1 MTSESAREREK
12 MQPYNDIALVA
23 PTSLPYERRSER
35 SAAWFIGTVFA
46 GMLERAGLEKHD
58 IDGLAIASFTLAPDS
73 VVSMTEYLDI
83 SPGWL
88 EQIPM
93 GGASGPVAARR
104 AARAVQAGDA
114 DIVACIGGDT
124 ASADTFTD
132 LVRNFSRFSSDAA
145 FPYGAGGPNTV
156 FAMITR
162 HYMEKYG
169 AEREDFGRV
178 CIAQRKNALAAG
190 TAVFNKPL
198 SMEDYLSARPIS
210 EPLHLFDCVMPV
222 AGAEGFLVMTVARAE
237 ALQLPYAHILAAGE
251 RHNAWS
257 DDDVHF
263 RGGWS
268 LYREQMYEQAGLGPG
283 DMDFLQTYDDYPVIS
298 MIQMEDLGF
307 CDKGGAAEFVRT
319 RPLTWNGGGLPHNTC
334 GGQLSAGQAGAAGG
348 FLGTV
353 EAIRQLT
360 ETGLSNQVAGAKN
373 GMASGYGMV
382 NYDRCLCTSAVILG
396 RGGE

>member
-1 MTSESAREREK
+1 MTSERAREREK
-12 MQPYNDIALVA
+12 MQPYSDVALVA

-35 SAAWFIGTVFA
+35 SAAWFTGAVFA
-46 GMLERAGLEKHD
+46 RMLERAGLEKHD

-88 EQIPM
+88 EQVPM

-114 DIVACIGGDT
+114 DIVACIGADT
-124 ASADTFTD
+124 ASADTFAD
-132 LVRNFSRFSSDAA
+132 LVRNFSRFSTDAV

-178 CIAQRKNALAAG
+178 CIAQRENALAAG

-268 LYREQMYEQAGLGPG
+268 LYRDQMYEQAGLGPG

-307 CDKGGAAEFVRT
+307 CEKGGAAEFVRT

-360 ETGLSNQVAGAKN
+360 ETGLSNQVAGARH

>member
-1 MTSESAREREK
+1 MTKSRDFR
-12 MQPYNDIALVA
+12 DIAFVA
-23 PTSLPYERRSER
+23 ATSLPYERRSER
-35 SAAWFIGTVFA
+35 SAAWFIGTAFTR
-46 GMLERAGLEKHD
+46 MLDRAGLEKHD
-58 IDGLAIASFTLAPDS
+58 IDGLAIASFTLASDS

-93 GGASGPVAARR
+93 GGASGPVAAHR

-114 DIVACIGGDT
+114 QIVACIGADT
-124 ASADTFTD
+124 ASADTFVN
-132 LVRNFSRFSSDAA
+132 LVKNFSRFSTDAVY
-145 FPYGAGGPNTV
+145 PYGAGGPNTV

-162 HYMEKYG
+162 NYMEKYG

-178 CIAQRKNALAAG
+178 CIAQRENALAAG
-190 TAVFNKPL
+190 RAIFNKPL
-198 SMEDYLSARPIS
+198 SMEEYLNARPIS
-210 EPLHLFDCVMPV
+210 EPLHLYDCVMPV
-222 AGAEGFLVMTVARAE
+222 AGADGFLVMSAARAKS
-237 ALQLPYAHILAAGE
+237 LGLPYARLLAAGE

-257 DDDVHF
+257 DDNVHF
-263 RGGWS
+263 RAGWK
-268 LYREQMYEQAGLGPG
+268 LYRDQMYMQADLGPG
-283 DMDFLQTYDDYPVIS
+283 DIDFLQTYDDYPVIS

-307 CDKGGAAEFVRT
+307 CEKGVAPEFIRT
-319 RPLTWNGGGLPHNTC
+319 HPLTWNGGGLPHNTC

-360 ETGLSNQVAGAKN
+360 STGLPNQVAGARI

-396 RGGE
+396 RGGG

>member
-1 MTSESAREREK
+1 
-12 MQPYNDIALVA
+12 MQPYNDVALVA
-23 PTSLPYERRSER
+23 ATSIPYVRRSEQ
-35 SAAWFIGTVFA
+35 SAAWFIGAAFA
-46 GMLERAGLEKHD
+46 RMLERAGLHKND

-93 GGASGPVAARR
+93 GGASGPVAVRR

-114 DIVACIGGDT
+114 GIVACIGADT
-124 ASADTFTD
+124 ASASTFTD
-132 LVRNFSRFSSDAA
+132 LVSNFSRFSTDAV
-145 FPYGAGGPNTV
+145 FPYGAGGPNAV

-178 CIAQRKNALAAG
+178 CIAQRENALAAG
-190 TAVFNKPL
+190 TAVFKTPL
-198 SMEDYLSARPIS
+198 SMEDYLDARTIS

-222 AGAEGFLVMTVARAE
+222 AGADGFLVMTVARARS
-237 ALQLPYAHILAAGE
+237 LGLPYARILAAGE

-257 DDDVHF
+257 GDDVHF

-268 LYREQMYEQAGLGPG
+268 LYRDQMYEQADLGPG
-283 DMDFLQTYDDYPVIS
+283 DIDFLQTYDDYPVIS

-307 CDKGGAAEFVRT
+307 CEKGRAAEFVRT
-319 RPLTWNGGGLPHNTC
+319 HPLTWNGGGLPHNTC
-334 GGQLSAGQAGAAGG
+334 GGQLSAGQAGRCRW
-348 FLGTV
+348 FP
-353 EAIRQLT
+353 
-360 ETGLSNQVAGAKN
+360 
-373 GMASGYGMV
+373 GYGRSDPPV
-382 NYDRCLCTSAVILG
+382 D
-396 RGGE
+396 

>member
-1 MTSESAREREK
+1 

-23 PTSLPYERRSER
+23 ATSLPYLRRSEQ
-35 SAAWFIGTVFA
+35 SAAWFIGTAFA
-46 GMLERAGLEKHD
+46 RMLELAGLEKHD
-58 IDGLAIASFTLAPDS
+58 VDGLAIASFTLAPDS

-93 GGASGPVAARR
+93 GGASGPVATRR

-114 DIVACIGGDT
+114 NIVACIGADT
-124 ASADTFTD
+124 ASADTFVN
-132 LVRNFSRFSSDAA
+132 LVRNFSRFSTDAVY
-145 FPYGAGGPNTV
+145 PYGSGGPNTV

-162 HYMEKYG
+162 NYMQKYG

-178 CIAQRKNALAAG
+178 CIAQRENALAAG
-190 TAVFNKPL
+190 TAVFKTRL
-198 SMEDYLSARPIS
+198 SMEDYLNARPIS

-222 AGAEGFLVMTVARAE
+222 AGAEGFLVMTVDRASS
-237 ALQLPYAHILAAGE
+237 LGLPYARVLAAGE

-257 DDDVHF
+257 EDDVHF
-263 RGGWS
+263 RGGWG
-268 LYREQMYEQAGLGPG
+268 LYREQMYEQANLGPG
-283 DMDFLQTYDDYPVIS
+283 DIDFLQTYDDYPVIS

-307 CDKGGAAEFVRT
+307 CEKGRAVEFVRSY
-319 RPLTWNGGGLPHNTC
+319 PLTWNGGGLPHNTC
-334 GGQLSAGQAGAAGG
+334 GGQLSAGQAGAAAG

-360 ETGLSNQVAGAKN
+360 ATGLPNQVAGAKT

-396 RGGE
+396 RGEQ

>member
-1 MTSESAREREK
+1 

-114 DIVACIGGDT
+114 DIVACIGADT

-162 HYMEKYG
+162 HYMKKYG

-237 ALQLPYAHILAAGE
+237 ALQLPYAHILAAG
-251 RHNAWS
+251 R
-257 DDDVHF
+257 
-263 RGGWS
+263 
-268 LYREQMYEQAGLGPG
+268 
-283 DMDFLQTYDDYPVIS
+283 
-298 MIQMEDLGF
+298 
-307 CDKGGAAEFVRT
+307 AA
-319 RPLTWNGGGLPHNTC
+319 
-334 GGQLSAGQAGAAGG
+334 
-348 FLGTV
+348 
-353 EAIRQLT
+353 
-360 ETGLSNQVAGAKN
+360 
-373 GMASGYGMV
+373 
-382 NYDRCLCTSAVILG
+382 
-396 RGGE
+396 

>member
-1 MTSESAREREK
+1 MLSYT
-12 MQPYNDIALVA
+12 DIALVA
-23 PTSLPYERRSER
+23 ATSLPYERRSEQ
-35 SAAWFIGTVFA
+35 SAAWFIGTAFA
-46 GMLERAGLEKHD
+46 RMLETVGLHKNE

-83 SPGWL
+83 STGWL

-114 DIVACIGGDT
+114 GIVACIGADT
-124 ASADTFTD
+124 ASASTFTD
-132 LVRNFSRFSSDAA
+132 LVRNFSRFSTDAV

-178 CIAQRKNALAAG
+178 CIAQRENALAAG
-190 TAVFNKPL
+190 TAVFKTPL
-198 SMEDYLSARPIS
+198 TMEDYLNARPIS

-222 AGAEGFLVMTVARAE
+222 AGADGFLVMPVSRAE
-237 ALQLPYAHILAAGE
+237 SLGLPYARILAAGE
-251 RHNAWS
+251 RHNAWFE
-257 DDDVHF
+257 DDVHF
-263 RGGWS
+263 RAGWRT
-268 LYREQMYEQAGLGPG
+268 YRDQMYEQADLGPG
-283 DMDFLQTYDDYPVIS
+283 DIDFLQTYDDYPVIS

-307 CDKGGAAEFVRT
+307 CEKGGAAEFVRT
-319 RPLTWNGGGLPHNTC
+319 QPLTWNGVGLPHNTC

-360 ETGLSNQVAGAKN
+360 GTSLPNQVAGATT

>member
-1 MTSESAREREK
+1 MLRYE
-12 MQPYNDIALVA
+12 DVALVA
-23 PTSLPYERRSER
+23 ATSLPYVKRSER
-35 SAAWFIGTVFA
+35 SAAWFIGMTFA
-46 GMLERAGLEKHD
+46 RMLEHAGLEKND
-58 IDGLAIASFTLAPDS
+58 VDGLAVASFTLAPDS
-73 VVSMTEYLDI
+73 VVGMTEYLDI
-83 SPGWL
+83 SPRWL

-124 ASADTFTD
+124 ATADTFTN
-132 LVRNFSRFSSDAA
+132 LVKDFSRFSTDAV

-162 HYMEKYG
+162 NYMEQYG
-169 AEREDFGRV
+169 ARREDFGLI
-178 CIAQRKNALAAG
+178 CTAQRENALAAG
-190 TAVFNKPL
+190 RAIFNKPL
-198 SMEDYLSARPIS
+198 SMEDYLNARPIS
-210 EPLHLFDCVMPV
+210 EPLHLYDCVMPV
-222 AGAEGFLVMTVARAE
+222 AGADGFLVMSVTRAE
-237 ALQLPYAHILAAGE
+237 SLGLSCARLLAAGE

-257 DDDVHF
+257 GDDVHF
-263 RGGWS
+263 RAGWR
-268 LYREQMYEQAGLGPG
+268 LYRDEMYEQAGLSAG
-283 DMDFLQTYDDYPVIS
+283 DIDFLQTYDDYPVIS

-307 CDKGGAAEFVRT
+307 CEKGEAPDFVREQ
-319 RPLTWNGGGLPHNTC
+319 PLTWNGGGLPHNTC

-360 ETGLSNQVAGAKN
+360 RTGLPNQVAGART

-382 NYDRCLCTSAVILG
+382 NYDRCLCSSAIILA
-396 RGGE
+396 RGDR

>member
-1 MTSESAREREK
+1 
-12 MQPYNDIALVA
+12 MQPYDDIALVA
-23 PTSLPYERRSER
+23 PTSMPYQRRSER
-35 SAAWFIGTVFA
+35 GAPWFIGAAFA
-46 GMLERAGLEKHD
+46 RMLERAGLEKHD

-73 VVSMTEYLDI
+73 VVGMTEYLGI

-88 EQIPM
+88 EQVPM

-114 DIVACIGGDT
+114 NIVACIGADT
-124 ASADTFTD
+124 ASADTFAD
-132 LVRNFSRFSSDAA
+132 LVSNFSRFSTDAV
-145 FPYGAGGPNTV
+145 FPYGAAGPNTV

-162 HYMEKYG
+162 NYMEKYG

-178 CIAQRKNALAAG
+178 CIAQRENALAAG
-190 TAVFNKPL
+190 TGLFSTNRCRWKTT
-198 SMEDYLSARPIS
+198 STARPIS

-222 AGAEGFLVMTVARAE
+222 AGAEGFLAMTVDRAE
-237 ALQLPYAHILAAGE
+237 SLGLPYARLLAAGE
-251 RHNAWS
+251 RHNAWP

-263 RGGWS
+263 RAGWR
-268 LYREQMYEQAGLGPG
+268 LYRDQMYELAELGPG

-360 ETGLSNQVAGAKN
+360 ETGLSNQVAGAQA

>member
-1 MTSESAREREK
+1 
-12 MQPYNDIALVA
+12 MQPYNDVALVA
-23 PTSLPYERRSER
+23 ATSLPYERRSER
-35 SAAWFIGTVFA
+35 SAAWFIGTAFA
-46 GMLERAGLEKHD
+46 RMLETAGLNKNE

-114 DIVACIGGDT
+114 GIVACIGADT
-124 ASADTFTD
+124 ASASTFTN
-132 LVRNFSRFSSDAA
+132 LVSNFSRFSTDAV

-178 CIAQRKNALAAG
+178 CIAQRENALAAG
-190 TAVFNKPL
+190 TAVFNTPL
-198 SMEDYLSARPIS
+198 TMEDYLNARPIS

-222 AGAEGFLVMTVARAE
+222 AGANGFLVMPASRAE
-237 ALQLPYAHILAAGE
+237 SLGLPYARILAAGE

-257 DDDVHF
+257 GDDVHF
-263 RGGWS
+263 RAGWRT
-268 LYREQMYEQAGLGPG
+268 YRDQMYEQADLGPG
-283 DMDFLQTYDDYPVIS
+283 NIDFLQTYDDYPVIS

-307 CDKGGAAEFVRT
+307 CEKGGAAEFVRT
-319 RPLTWNGGGLPHNTC
+319 HPLTWNGGGLPHNTC

-360 ETGLSNQVAGAKN
+360 ETGLSNQVAGAQA
-373 GMASGYGMV
+373 GMACGYGMV
-382 NYDRCLCTSAVILG
+382 NYDHCLCTSAVILG
-396 RGGE
+396 RGE

>member
-1 MTSESAREREK
+1 ML
-12 MQPYNDIALVA
+12 PYDGVALVA
-23 PTSLPYERRSER
+23 ATSLPYVRRSER
-35 SAAWFIGTVFA
+35 SAVWFIGATFA
-46 GMLERAGLEKHD
+46 RLLKSAGLQKHE

-114 DIVACIGGDT
+114 NIVACIGADT
-124 ASADTFTD
+124 ASADTFVN
-132 LVRNFSRFSSDAA
+132 LVKNFSRFSTDAVY
-145 FPYGAGGPNTV
+145 PYGAGGPNTV

-162 HYMEKYG
+162 NYMEQYG
-169 AEREDFGRV
+169 VRREDFGRV
-178 CIAQRKNALAAG
+178 CIAQRENALAAG
-190 TAVFNKPL
+190 TAVFNTPL
-198 SMEDYLSARPIS
+198 SMEDYLNARPIS

-222 AGAEGFLVMTVARAE
+222 AGADGFLVMTVARAVS
-237 ALQLPYAHILAAGE
+237 LGLPYARLLAAGE

-257 DDDVHF
+257 EDDIHF
-263 RGGWS
+263 RAGWR
-268 LYREQMYEQAGLGPG
+268 LYRDKMYTQAGLEPAEI
-283 DMDFLQTYDDYPVIS
+283 DFLQTYDDYPVIS
-298 MIQMEDLGF
+298 MMQMEDLGF
-307 CDKGGAAEFVRT
+307 CEKGRAAEFVRSH
-319 RPLTWNGGGLPHNTC
+319 PLTWNGGGLPHNTC

-360 ETGLSNQVAGAKN
+360 TTGLPNQVAGAKV

-382 NYDRCLCTSAVILG
+382 NYDHCLCTSAVILG
-396 RGGE
+396 RGEQ